1 MVLTLMIVLLMA
13 SLPAASAADRL
24 VVTELFTAQNCPY
37 CAYADPA
44 LGEVYGSNRGDIAV
58 IAFHP
63 LSYDGEADPMGLQPA
78 EERGARYGIE
88 GFPTVVFDGIG
99 RVVGGYEDVNDD
111 YERELGDRLEVSA
124 PLKLRMGLERSDS
137 TLSVWMNG
145 TPEEDILN
153 DTELSV
159 VLVQDHVRFNGS
171 NGLDDF
177 RFVARA
183 VKTKDVDV
191 LEGEPFSLR
200 FSFTVNTWP
209 DDLSVI
215 GFVQDIGSGEIYQ
228 GAQKAVSEQVDT
240 TPDAEDT
247 GSGQEGLS
255 ATETGMI
262 GLITVLVIVGVYVF
276 MDDIRR
282 KARSAVKVRK
292 ARPSSRK
299 APVKG
304 STKGQNARPKQRG
317 KAGRSKKRKRHR

>member
-1 MVLTLMIVLLMA
+1 MIVLLMT

-24 VVTELFTAQNCPY
+24 VVAELFTAQNCPY

-44 LGEVYGSNRGDIAV
+44 LGEVYGSNSGDIAV

-78 EERGARYGIE
+78 EDRGARYGVE
-88 GFPTVVFDGIG
+88 GFPTVVFDGVG
-99 RVVGGYEDVNDD
+99 RIVGGYEGVGDD
-111 YERELGDRLEVSA
+111 YERELDDRLAVDS
-124 PLKLRMGLERSDS
+124 PLKLRMGLERSGS
-137 TLSVWMNG
+137 TLRVWMNG
-145 TPEEDILN
+145 TPEEDVYN

-159 VLVQDHVRFNGS
+159 VLVQDHVAFDGA

-209 DDLSVI
+209 DGLSVI
-215 GFVQDIGSGEIYQ
+215 GFVQDTGSGEIYQ
-228 GAQKAVSEQVDT
+228 GAQKAVSDQADT
-240 TPDAEDT
+240 TPDGADT

-262 GLITVLVIVGVYVF
+262 GLISVLVIVGVYVF
-276 MDDIRR
+276 TDDLRR

-292 ARPSSRK
+292 ARPSSRRTAAK
-299 APVKG
+299 
-304 STKGQNARPKQRG
+304 STTKIQPARPKQRG